1 MSFPLFLLAV
11 AAGAAWLGSLWL
23 HPFGACPRC
32 RGHGHITRGKP
43 KGRKPRPPKV
53 TTCPRCKGAARR
65 QRAGSRTLHQL
76 ARRVRRELAR
86 QRRQRQAA
94 APSRAE
100 D

>member
-1 MSFPLFLLAV
+1 MSFPLFLLAAAAV
-11 AAGAAWLGSLWL
+11 AVWLGSLYA

-43 KGRKPRPPKV
+43 KAGRKPKPPKV
-53 TTCPRCKGAARR
+53 TSCPRCKGAARR
-65 QRAGSRTLHQL
+65 QRPGSRTLHQL
-76 ARRVRRELAR
+76 ARRVSRELAR
-86 QRRQRQAA
+86 QRKQRQA